1 METNFT
7 YIDNYVKNILNQETT
22 GHDYFHAVRVMNNA
36 LEIAKE
42 KEVNSDIVKAS
53 ALTHDLIDRKV
64 TDNID
69 ESLKELKSKLKEA
82 NYRTEDILEII
93 NIIQDISYS
102 KGKIPNSLEGRIV
115 QDADRLDAL
124 GAIGIARTFAFG
136 GKNSRMIYNP
146 NMDDNMDSISHFYDK
161 LLKLK
166 NLMNTK
172 EAKIMAEMRSKY
184 MNEFLDR
191 FYLEWEGKDI
201 DISNQ

>member
-1 METNFT
+1 MEINFAH
-7 YIDNYVKNILNQETT
+7 IDNYVKMILNKETT
-22 GHDYFHAVRVMNNA
+22 GHDYFHALRVMNNA
-36 LEIAKE
+36 LEISKDKA
-42 KEVNSDIVKAS
+42 VNLNIIKVS

-64 TDNID
+64 TNNID
-69 ESLKELKSKLKEA
+69 KSIEELKLELELA
-82 NYRTEDILEII
+82 MFQETDIKNII

-102 KGKIPNSLEGRIV
+102 KGRIPNSLEGKIV

-136 GKNSRMIYNP
+136 GKNNRMIYNP
-146 NMDDNMDSISHFYDK
+146 NVDDRMDSISHFHDK

-166 NLMNTK
+166 NLMNTE
-172 EAKIMAEMRSKY
+172 EAKNIAEKRSKY
-184 MNEFLDR
+184 MNEFLKR